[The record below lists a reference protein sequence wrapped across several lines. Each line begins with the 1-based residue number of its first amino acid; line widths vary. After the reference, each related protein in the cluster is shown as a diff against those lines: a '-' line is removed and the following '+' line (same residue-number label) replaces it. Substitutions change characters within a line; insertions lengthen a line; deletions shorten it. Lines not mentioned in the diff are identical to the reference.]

1 MIRRPPRSTRTD
13 TLFPYTTLFRSKLRV
28 VAPDFGGSFGQRSYH
43 YPEEASLL
51 WASKLLERPV
61 RWTSTR
67 AENLMVDSHG
77 RDHYTRCRMAFR
89 SDGAILGL
97 EVESIAN
104 LGAYMTAYGA
114 GIAAYLYTGALSGA
128 YAIPAVQD
136 RKSTRLN

>member
-1 MIRRPPRSTRTD
+1 
-13 TLFPYTTLFRSKLRV
+13 
-28 VAPDFGGSFGQRSYH
+28 
-43 YPEEASLL
+43 
-51 WASKLLERPV
+51 
-61 RWTSTR
+61 
-67 AENLMVDSHG
+67 MVDSHG

-128 YAIPAVQD
+128 YAIPPVHSRVRGAYSNTTPADASPVPGLPQAPPVPAHLPEHGA
-136 RKSTRLN
+136 RELAP

>member
-1 MIRRPPRSTRTD
+1 MRISD
-13 TLFPYTTLFRSKLRV
+13 WSSDVCSSDL
-28 VAPDFGGSFGQRSYH
+28 

-128 YAIPAVQD
+128 YAIPAVHC
-136 RKSTRLN
+136 RVRGAYSNTKIGRAHV

>member
-1 MIRRPPRSTRTD
+1 MRISD
-13 TLFPYTTLFRSKLRV
+13 WSSDVCSSDL
-28 VAPDFGGSFGQRSYH
+28 
-43 YPEEASLL
+43 
-51 WASKLLERPV
+51 V

-114 GIAAYLYTGALSGA
+114 GIAAYLYAGALSGA
-128 YAIPAVQD
+128 YAIPAVHSRVRGPSSNKIGRASCRGRVCQ
-136 RKSTRLN
+136 SV

>member
-1 MIRRPPRSTRTD
+1 MRISD
-13 TLFPYTTLFRSKLRV
+13 WSSDVCSSDL
-28 VAPDFGGSFGQRSYH
+28 
-43 YPEEASLL
+43 
-51 WASKLLERPV
+51 V

-77 RDHYTRCRMAFR
+77 RDHYTRCSMAFR

-128 YAIPAVQD
+128 YAIPAVHCPVRGAYSNTPPVDPYQGAGPPD
-136 RKSTRLN
+136 AAYVTERLE

>member
-1 MIRRPPRSTRTD
+1 MRISD
-13 TLFPYTTLFRSKLRV
+13 WSSDVCSSDL
-28 VAPDFGGSFGQRSYH
+28 
-43 YPEEASLL
+43 
-51 WASKLLERPV
+51 V

-128 YAIPAVQD
+128 YRSEEHTSELQSLILFSYAVFCL
-136 RKSTRLN
+136 KKTKMNTY

>member
-1 MIRRPPRSTRTD
+1 
-13 TLFPYTTLFRSKLRV
+13 
-28 VAPDFGGSFGQRSYH
+28 
-43 YPEEASLL
+43 
-51 WASKLLERPV
+51 
-61 RWTSTR
+61 
-67 AENLMVDSHG
+67 MVDSHG

-128 YAIPAVQD
+128 YAIPAVHCRVRGAYSNTTPVDAYRGAGRPEAAYVTERQIG
-136 RKSTRLN
+136 RASCRESVCQYV